1 MTREDKKKIERR
13 TYWHDLLRQ
22 LRGTPDFSLNL
33 FFLALYLVGAVY
45 VATKQAALREQVKYI
60 ELISPILKAVMEH
73 ALTAYLL
80 AGAAVLL
87 ALLLYPFGRRAAKDQ
102 LQCIGLINHAG
113 VPPDLLRKRRDKDN
127 PRVTVWE
134 FRNNSIPLQEWE
146 KRQAA
151 IETALGITIVKLTYA
166 KGKSRVLVYAVP
178 AGDDLPEELKWKDSY
193 LSLDSFVLV
202 LGESYTGPVTVN
214 LAHIPHI
221 LLGGSTGS
229 GKSVLLKLLL
239 MQALRKGAE
248 VYIADFKGG
257 VDFPKVWHEKCR
269 MCFAEEDL
277 CNILDRLVEELERR
291 KSVFK
296 ALGCPNIDA
305 YNEIAERPLQRL
317 IFACD
322 EVAEM
327 LDKTGADSERKKLLS
342 QIESKLSTIA
352 RQGRAFGI
360 HLILATQRPDATI
373 IPGQIRNNMD
383 FRVCGRADSVLSQII
398 LDSTGAAEQIP
409 KDARGRFI
417 TGDGKCFKAIC
428 STKIPCSRMRAK
440 EFYSVGPLLRCCTW

>member
-1 MTREDKKKIERR
+1 MTQNEKFQIQRR
-13 TYWHDLLRQ
+13 NTLRNLWQ
-22 LRGTPDFSLNL
+22 KLSGTPEFPVKLVL
-33 FFLALYLVGAVY
+33 AALYLMGAAY
-45 VATKQAALREQVKYI
+45 VCVKQAAWRTLAGNI
-60 ELISPILKAVMEH
+60 PLLSPLLKAAMEH

-80 AGAAVLL
+80 AGAATLPV
-87 ALLLYPFGRRAAKDQ
+87 LLLYPFGRRAAKDQ
-102 LQCIGLINHAG
+102 LQCIGLVNHAG
-113 VPPDLLRKRRDKDN
+113 VPPDLGL
-127 PRVTVWE
+127 
-134 FRNNSIPLQEWE
+134 
-146 KRQAA
+146 
-151 IETALGITIVKLTYA
+151 TIVKLAYA

-178 AGDDLPEELKWKDSY
+178 AGEDLPEVLKWHDRY
-193 LSLDSFVLV
+193 LSSGSFVLV

-239 MQALRKGAE
+239 MQALHKGAE
-248 VYIADFKGG
+248 VYITDFKGG

-269 MCFAEEDL
+269 MCFTEENL
-277 CNILDRLVEELERR
+277 RYTLDQLVAVLEYR
-291 KSVFK
+291 KNAFK

-305 YNEIAERPLQRL
+305 YNETTEQPLPRL

-327 LDKTGADSERKKLLS
+327 LDKTGADNERKKLLA
-342 QIESKLSTIA
+342 QIENKLSTIA

-383 FRVCGRADSVLSQII
+383 LRVCGRADSVLSQII
-398 LDSTGAAEQIP
+398 LDNTSAAEQIP

-417 TGDGKCFKAIC
+417 TGDGTVFQGYLFD
-428 STKIPCSRMRAK
+428 
-440 EFYSVGPLLRCCTW
+440 EGQL

>member
-13 TYWHDLLRQ
+13 AYLHDIFRQ
-22 LRGTPDFSLNL
+22 LHNGPNLPLKLFALAL
-33 FFLALYLVGAVY
+33 FFVGAVY
-45 VATKQAALREQVKYI
+45 VATKQAALCEQVKHI
-60 ELISPILKAVMEH
+60 ELISPILKAAMEH
-73 ALTAYLL
+73 ALFAYLL
-80 AGAAVLL
+80 VGAAVLL

-102 LQCIGLINHAG
+102 LQCIGLVNHAG
-113 VPPDLLRKRRDKDN
+113 MPPDLLRKYRDKDN
-127 PRVTVWE
+127 PRITVWE
-134 FRNNSIPLQEWE
+134 FQNQSIPLQEWDK
-146 KRQAA
+146 KRLA
-151 IETALGITIVKLTYA
+151 IETALGITIVKLAYA

-178 AGDDLPEELKWKDSY
+178 AGDDLPEVLKWKDSY

-214 LAHIPHI
+214 LTHIPHI

-269 MCFAEEDL
+269 MCFTEEDL
-277 CNILDRLVEELERR
+277 CDTLDRLVEELERR
-291 KSVFK
+291 KSALK

-322 EVAEM
+322 EVAEV
-327 LDKTGADSERKKLLS
+327 LDKTGRSKEDKELLA
-342 QIESKLSTIA
+342 QIENRLSTIA
-352 RQGRAFGI
+352 RLGRAFGI
-360 HLILATQRPDATI
+360 HLILATQRPDANI
-373 IPGQIRNNMD
+373 IPGQIKNNMD

-398 LDSTGAAEQIP
+398 LDNTSAAEQIP

-417 TGDGKCFKAIC
+417 TGDGIVFQGYLFDEEQI
-428 STKIPCSRMRAK
+428 
-440 EFYSVGPLLRCCTW
+440 

>member
-1 MTREDKKKIERR
+1 MTRNEKFKIQRR
-13 TYWHDLLRQ
+13 TALRDACRR
-22 LRGTPDFSLNL
+22 LTHIPDISVK
-33 FFLALYLVGAVY
+33 LALVVLYLAGTVFVGSR
-45 VATKQAALREQVKYI
+45 QAAWRTLAGNM
-60 ELISPILKAVMEH
+60 ELLSPAFRAAMEH
-73 ALTAYLL
+73 AVPAYLL
-80 AGAAVLL
+80 FGGIALVV
-87 ALLLYPFGRRAAKDQ
+87 LLLYPFGKQAAKDQ
-102 LQCIGLINHAG
+102 LQSIGLINHAG
-113 VPPDLLRKRRDKDN
+113 IPPELLRKRRDRDN

-151 IETALGITIVKLTYA
+151 IETALGLTIVKLTYA

-178 AGDDLPEELKWKDSY
+178 AGADLPEVLKWNDRY
-193 LSLDSFVLV
+193 LSPDSFVLT

-239 MQALRKGAE
+239 MQALHKGAE

-257 VDFPKVWHEKCR
+257 VDFPKIWHEKCR
-269 MCFAEEDL
+269 MCFTEGDLLYTLDQLVAVLEYRKTRLAET
-277 CNILDRLVEELERR
+277 
-291 KSVFK
+291 
-296 ALGCPNIDA
+296 GCPTLDT
-305 YNEIAERPLQRL
+305 YNEVTGENLPWL
-317 IFACD
+317 IFSCD
-322 EVAEM
+322 EVAEV
-327 LDKTGADSERKKLLS
+327 LDKVGADSERKKLLA
-342 QIESKLSTIA
+342 QIETRLSTIA

-398 LDSTGAAEQIP
+398 LDNTSAAEQIP

-417 TGDGKCFKAIC
+417 TADGTVFQGYLFD
-428 STKIPCSRMRAK
+428 
-440 EFYSVGPLLRCCTW
+440 EGQL

>member
-1 MTREDKKKIERR
+1 MTRNEKKCMQRKGVWYDFQRHIP
-13 TYWHDLLRQ
+13 DLAVKLVFI
-22 LRGTPDFSLNL
+22 L
-33 FFLALYLVGAVY
+33 LY
-45 VATKQAALREQVKYI
+45 
-60 ELISPILKAVMEH
+60 
-73 ALTAYLL
+73 L
-80 AGAAVLL
+80 AGAVFVGTKQTEWRSLAEMELL
-87 ALLLYPFGRRAAKDQ
+87 SPVFKTAMEHPLLSYLLVGGMALLTILIYPFGKRTTKDQ
-102 LQCIGLINHAG
+102 LQCVGLVNHAG
-113 VPPDLLRKRRDKDN
+113 MPPELLRKRRDRDN

-134 FRNNSIPLQEWE
+134 FRNQSIPLQEWE
-146 KRQAA
+146 NKRLA
-151 IETALGITIVKLTYA
+151 IETALGITIVKLAYD

-178 AGDDLPEELKWKDSY
+178 AGDDLPEVLKWKESY
-193 LSLDSFVLV
+193 LSPKSFVLV

-239 MQALRKGAE
+239 MQALLKGAE

-257 VDFPKVWHEKCR
+257 VDFQKVWHEKCR
-269 MCFAEEDL
+269 MCFTEEDL
-277 CNILDRLVEELERR
+277 RYTLGQLVTVLEYR
-291 KSVFK
+291 KSEFR

-305 YNEIAERPLQRL
+305 YNDVAESSLPRL

-327 LDKTGADSERKKLLS
+327 LDKTGADNERKKLLA
-342 QIESKLSTIA
+342 QIENKLSTIA

-398 LDSTGAAEQIP
+398 LDNTSAAEQIP

-417 TGDGKCFKAIC
+417 TGEGTVFQGYLFDEGQ
-428 STKIPCSRMRAK
+428 
-440 EFYSVGPLLRCCTW
+440 L

>member
-1 MTREDKKKIERR
+1 MKILVFGAGVLGCNLARNFFRAGKDVTLLARGAWGESIQKIGLRIKDKFSPRMSVSRIPVVTELKAEDKYDVIFVV
-13 TYWHDLLRQ
+13 LRYTQ
-22 LRGTPDFSLNL
+22 LDAILD
-33 FFLALYLVGAVY
+33 AV
-45 VATKQAALREQVKYI
+45 
-60 ELISPILKAVMEH
+60 S
-73 ALTAYLL
+73 
-80 AGAAVLL
+80 
-87 ALLLYPFGRRAAKDQ
+87 
-102 LQCIGLINHAG
+102 
-113 VPPDLLRKRRDKDN
+113 
-127 PRVTVWE
+127 
-134 FRNNSIPLQEWE
+134 
-146 KRQAA
+146 
-151 IETALGITIVKLTYA
+151 
-166 KGKSRVLVYAVP
+166 
-178 AGDDLPEELKWKDSY
+178 AGDDLPEVLKWKDSY
-193 LSLDSFVLV
+193 LSPKSFVLV

-269 MCFAEEDL
+269 MCFTEEDL
-277 CNILDRLVEELERR
+277 RYTLDQLAAVLEYR
-291 KSVFK
+291 KNAFK

-305 YNEIAERPLQRL
+305 YNETTEQPLPRL

-327 LDKTGADSERKKLLS
+327 LGKTGADNERKKLLA
-342 QIESKLSTIA
+342 QIENKLSTIA

-398 LDSTGAAEQIP
+398 LDNTSAAEQIP

-417 TGDGKCFKAIC
+417 TGDGTVFQGYLFD
-428 STKIPCSRMRAK
+428 
-440 EFYSVGPLLRCCTW
+440 EGQL